1 MPRIRTIKPEFFSH
15 EELFDAE
22 IETGLPLR
30 LAFAGLWTVCDR
42 EGRFKWRVRAIK
54 SQVMPYD
61 DIDFSRVLDALTT
74 RGFVVKYACERV
86 EYGWVPGF
94 ARHQVIN
101 NRETPSVLP
110 EPPDIPQNTD
120 NLRVDDASVTRASRV
135 GHAPSGEGKGK
146 EGKGKEGVSDS
157 DKPNPPPAFKKA
169 SRAKPTTDL
178 PPIEGVDPGHWQDWI
193 AARRKKNA
201 GPITSSVV
209 TILTREASKAG
220 ISVGE
225 AVLRCAG
232 RGWINFDHTYGSPT
246 PGANPVAP
254 GKQLTPMG
262 YGKRTDIPHGAR
274 TDLNGR
280 N

>member
-1 MPRIRTIKPEFFSH
+1 VPRIRTIKPEFFSH

-22 IETGLPLR
+22 KETGLPLR

-110 EPPDIPQNTD
+110 EPLDMPQNTD
-120 NLRVDDASVTRASRV
+120 DSRVDDASGTRASRV
-135 GHAPSGEGKGK
+135 GHAPSGEGKGR
-146 EGKGKEGVSDS
+146 EGKGKEGVPDS
-157 DKPNPPPAFKKA
+157 DEPNPPLASQKT
-169 SRAKPTTDL
+169 SRAKPTADL

-201 GPITSSVV
+201 GPITASVV
-209 TILTREASKAG
+209 TILTREATRAG
-220 ISVGE
+220 ISVNE

-232 RGWINFDHTYGSPT
+232 RGWINFDHTYGNPT
-246 PGANPVAP
+246 PGSNPVAA

-262 YGKRTDIPHGAR
+262 WGKR